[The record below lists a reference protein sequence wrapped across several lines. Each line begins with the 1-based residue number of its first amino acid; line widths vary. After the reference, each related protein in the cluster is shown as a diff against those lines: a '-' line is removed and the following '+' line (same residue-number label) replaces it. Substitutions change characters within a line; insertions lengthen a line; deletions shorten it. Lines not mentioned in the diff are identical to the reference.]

1 MTFSTIA
8 VLAAQQPQGP
18 EFGKASPIG
27 LLVIVVLLIGTAL
40 LIRSMNKQLRKLP
53 KSFDANH
60 PEADQAFDEGT
71 DAAGAGIADG
81 DPERAAHADDHG
93 AATDAGNGVSVSAD
107 TTRAADTT
115 ADPALRR
122 DSGDS

>member
-71 DAAGAGIADG
+71 DAAGAGVADVAPDG
-81 DPERAAHADDHG
+81 D
-93 AATDAGNGVSVSAD
+93 GVSVTVDTSATATD
-107 TTRAADTT
+107 TV
-115 ADPALRR
+115 DPAVRR
-122 DSGDS
+122 EPGDT